1 MKIDKFPFTIV
12 DWSNMEVMERAGVT
26 GKATSKIFHMGD
38 IRVRM
43 VDYSAGYLADHWCH
57 KGHVIYCIDGEME
70 TKLEDGRVFRFA
82 KGMTYHVGDDCEA
95 HRSSSVNGCKLL
107 IVD

>member
-12 DWSNMEVMERAGVT
+12 DWTNFEIMERDGVT
-26 GKATSKIFHMGD
+26 GKASSKIFHMGPV
-38 IRVRM
+38 RVRM
-43 VDYSAGYLADHWCH
+43 VDYSANYLADHWCH
-57 KGHVIYCIDGEME
+57 KGHIIYCIEGEME
-70 TKLEDGRVFRFA
+70 TKLEDGRVFKFS

>member
-1 MKIDKFPFTIV
+1 MKIDNFPFTTL
-12 DWSNMEVMERAGVT
+12 DWTNMEIKERAGVT
-26 GKATSKIFHMGD
+26 GKCSSKVFHMGT

-43 VDYSAGYLADHWCH
+43 VEYSANYLSDHWCH

-70 TKLEDGRVFRFA
+70 ARLEDGRTFKIS

-95 HRSSSVNGCKLL
+95 HRSSSEKGCKLL

>member
-1 MKIDKFPFTIV
+1 MKIDKFSFTIL
-12 DWSNMEVMERAGVT
+12 DWSNMEVMERPGVT
-26 GKATSKIFHMGD
+26 GKATSKVFHMGD

-43 VDYSAGYLADHWCH
+43 VDYSANYLADHWCH

-70 TKLEDGRVFRFA
+70 TKLEDGRIFRFA

-95 HRSSSVNGCKLL
+95 HRSSSVNGCQLL